1 MPIGEVL
8 DCPKREELQTAAS
21 AALSHMTELISGQLK
36 ALHDQDMQ
44 KLLTLDKELEQA
56 FGAKER
62 AFGALNE
69 HTKDHGC

>member
-1 MPIGEVL
+1 MPTGELL

-21 AALSHMTELISGQLK
+21 TDLGHMTKLISGQLK
-36 ALHDQDMQ
+36 ALQDHDMQ

>member
-1 MPIGEVL
+1 
-8 DCPKREELQTAAS
+8 
-21 AALSHMTELISGQLK
+21 MTKLIAGQLK
-36 ALHDQDMQ
+36 ALQDHDIQ